1 MECTPVRIA
10 GFALGCLLYVTV
22 ASLYMNDSR
31 DATPSV
37 AAPDHDALLT
47 FVGSV

>member
-1 MECTPVRIA
+1 MECTNARIA

-31 DATPSV
+31 SSTPSV
-37 AAPDHDALLT
+37 AAPDYDALLT
-47 FVGSV
+47 YVGSI